1 MVPHSNR
8 ADSFALEESNDK
20 SKMSKTQ
27 PRNVKT
33 IEEVSWD
40 AGLQPKDYEIQGT
53 HPDSKILFLDVNILD
68 STGREPYSGDVLI
81 EGQRITY
88 VGTVPN
94 VDELCKDRKVR
105 VFHGRGR
112 TLMSGL
118 GDAHTHFTWNGGDLD
133 RLGDLGVEE
142 HTLLTMRSAQCFID
156 SGYTMCFGAASAKD
170 RLDVVIRDAINA
182 GDIPGPRYLANG
194 KEMARRD
201 GELVAGITAFADGP
215 DEMREVIRHHVGIG
229 VDNVK
234 LSMSGEE
241 ITEIR
246 SAQDCYFTDEE
257 TAACV
262 DEAHKHGKRLC
273 AHARA
278 RDSVKMC
285 KIIKH
290 GAAIRILTFWVGVR
304 HGVEAIYHASYIDD
318 EGMDMLEAAKTK
330 HIVAPAINWLIATL
344 NEAEAFGYSHA
355 QAEKVGYKRELDA
368 AIIGLKEMHRR
379 GIVVLPGG
387 DYGFA
392 WTPHGTYARDLEHFV
407 KLLDF
412 TPHEAIIAATAGVA
426 KLMMRSDN
434 LGKIQPGYF
443 GDCILVDGNP
453 LEDVTILQDHTKLNI
468 ICINGR
474 VHKAGRK
481 EYVPPPIAGQDNNG
495 HNIVP
500 DMDYPDMQKAMQ
512 KQY

>member
-1 MVPHSNR
+1 MAPHSNR
-8 ADSFALEESNDK
+8 TDSFTTADSHQKPKLTKA
-20 SKMSKTQ
+20 TP
-27 PRNVKT
+27 PRNVEW
-33 IEEVSWD
+33 IEQVEWD
-40 AGLQPKDYEIQGT
+40 SSLQPKDYDIQGT
-53 HPDSKILFLDVNILD
+53 HPDSKILFLNVNILD
-68 STGREPYSGDVLI
+68 STGREPYLGDVLI
-81 EGQRITY
+81 QGQTITD
-88 VGTVPN
+88 VETVPN
-94 VDELCKDRKVR
+94 VEKLSKDPKVR

-215 DEMREVIRHHVGIG
+215 DEMREVIRHHVDLG
-229 VDNVK
+229 VDNIK

-278 RDSVKMC
+278 RDSVKMY
-285 KIIKH
+285 
-290 GAAIRILTFWVGVR
+290 LPGVR

-368 AIIGLKEMHRR
+368 AIKGLREMHRR
-379 GIVVLPGG
+379 GIV
-387 DYGFA
+387 
-392 WTPHGTYARDLEHFV
+392 
-407 KLLDF
+407 
-412 TPHEAIIAATAGVA
+412 
-426 KLMMRSDN
+426 
-434 LGKIQPGYF
+434 
-443 GDCILVDGNP
+443 
-453 LEDVTILQDHTKLNI
+453 
-468 ICINGR
+468 
-474 VHKAGRK
+474 
-481 EYVPPPIAGQDNNG
+481 
-495 HNIVP
+495 
-500 DMDYPDMQKAMQ
+500 
-512 KQY
+512 